1 LSLTAVES
9 LHRMETPANLVT
21 AEGWARAHKW
31 ALAVTGALVL
41 ILYATNFVKLFG
53 DWTIDPNYSHGFFV
67 PLAFFWM
74 LWQTRGQLA
83 AVKVAPRS
91 WGLAIVVLALL
102 QLAAGTLGA
111 ENFIA
116 HSSLLLLLCGIVLF
130 LFGTE
135 MMRLVA
141 FPIGW
146 LLFMIPLPSIIFYS
160 LTIPLQLLASKLAV
174 GLLDLVRV
182 PVVSEGNVLYLANFT
197 AGVAE
202 ACSGIRSLISML
214 AFAVLIGYLLHMSLR
229 SRLILA
235 VTAVPIALGMNAAR
249 IAGTG
254 IAGNYLGARWA
265 EGFFHTFSGWL
276 LFLLS
281 LGIMMGVVRI
291 LQRWDR
297 KDQKRRK
304 SSGKKKPE

>member
-1 LSLTAVES
+1 
-9 LHRMETPANLVT
+9 
-21 AEGWARAHKW
+21 
-31 ALAVTGALVL
+31 
-41 ILYATNFVKLFG
+41 
-53 DWTIDPNYSHGFFV
+53 
-67 PLAFFWM
+67 
-74 LWQTRGQLA
+74 
-83 AVKVAPRS
+83 
-91 WGLAIVVLALL
+91 
-102 QLAAGTLGA
+102 
-111 ENFIA
+111 
-116 HSSLLLLLCGIVLF
+116 
-130 LFGTE
+130 
-135 MMRLVA
+135 
-141 FPIGW
+141 
-146 LLFMIPLPSIIFYS
+146 
-160 LTIPLQLLASKLAV
+160 
-174 GLLDLVRV
+174 
-182 PVVSEGNVLYLANFT
+182 VVSEGNVLYLANFT